1 MSQNTDKIK
10 HTKEYGYT
18 SLKMQAV
25 EISGCDVVQNAQMAK
40 LNKRTGKSN
49 EYW

>member
-1 MSQNTDKIK
+1 MSQNTDKTK

-25 EISGCDVVQNAQMAK
+25 EISGCDIEQ
-40 LNKRTGKSN
+40 KRTNGEAK
-49 EYW
+49 